1 MVREVADRK
10 VAFIMLYLKDDPLRR
25 SSECIAMLS

>member
-10 VAFIMLYLKDDPLRR
+10 VAFVIVELKDDPLRR